1 MMPESADSTNAAE
14 GLWTAPTPTTWP
26 QSYPM
31 FPFAGWG
38 QKEPSVGSHH
48 KAGVNVS
55 VEFVLPEITF
65 LLARTAVLIQF
76 VRAIPAVIL
85 AVTEEPLR
93 DAPVVCV
100 ARAPPP
106 PLRAVRVPALV
117 RRLITVI
124 SAVVVEI
131 APPQLRDALAVV
143 ARKLLRAIAGPVVAD
158 GVF

>member
-1 MMPESADSTNAAE
+1 MVRTATTCLTTTTIRMPTMPESADSTNAAE
-14 GLWTAPTPTTWP
+14 GPWMAPTPTTWP

-38 QKEPSVGSHH
+38 QKGPSVGSHH

-85 AVTEEPLR
+85 AVTEEPLG
-93 DAPVVCV
+93 DAP
-100 ARAPPP
+100 AKK
-106 PLRAVRVPALV
+106 
-117 RRLITVI
+117 
-124 SAVVVEI
+124 
-131 APPQLRDALAVV
+131 QL
-143 ARKLLRAIAGPVVAD
+143 
-158 GVF
+158 